1 MSATFSSFISC
12 YSLCIKLGFQSDAVH
27 RLENYPK
34 ISLQQSVVPQS
45 QLSSNL
51 ARDVKPRNWR
61 AGGGGGGE
69 QKNGSASNRGSGF
82 GRRLCRRS
90 NKDESL
96 GITESQAHTGAL
108 VSLTFAGFIFI
119 FCSESNL
126 LH

>member
-61 AGGGGGGE
+61 AGGEENKKMARHQTEVVVLGE
-69 QKNGSASNRGSGF
+69 GCVEEVIKMRA
-82 GRRLCRRS
+82 
-90 NKDESL
+90 
-96 GITESQAHTGAL
+96 
-108 VSLTFAGFIFI
+108 
-119 FCSESNL
+119 
-126 LH
+126 

>member
-61 AGGGGGGE
+61 AGGGGRGGE
-69 QKNGSASNRGSGF
+69 NKKMARHQTEVVVLGE
-82 GRRLCRRS
+82 GRVEEVIKMR
-90 NKDESL
+90 
-96 GITESQAHTGAL
+96 A
-108 VSLTFAGFIFI
+108 
-119 FCSESNL
+119 
-126 LH
+126 

>member
-61 AGGGGGGE
+61 AGGKKKNKKMARHQTEVVVLGE
-69 QKNGSASNRGSGF
+69 GCVEEVIKMRA
-82 GRRLCRRS
+82 
-90 NKDESL
+90 
-96 GITESQAHTGAL
+96 
-108 VSLTFAGFIFI
+108 
-119 FCSESNL
+119 
-126 LH
+126 